1 MWAPPATREPADL
14 ADALRRQL
22 RDLGA
27 RPWQVELVTGALT
40 GAVLLGDVE
49 PPAATEDELLDDG
62 ADEDPDVEVETDQPG

>member
-1 MWAPPATREPADL
+1 MWAPPETREPAEL
-14 ADALRRQL
+14 ADALREQL

-49 PPAATEDELLDDG
+49 PAPEGELLDDG
-62 ADEDPDVEVETDQPG
+62 AGDQS